1 MKRRRMRELPLHLM
15 ILPSV
20 IMLICFSYLPM
31 GGIVIAFQKFIPAKG
46 LFGDQKW
53 IGFENLSYLFK
64 LPNFTSV
71 LWNTLFI
78 AVMKIIFGLVIPIV
92 VAILIN
98 EVKHSSLKKGIQTA
112 IYLPHFLKGQA
123 ELH

>member
-1 MKRRRMRELPLHLM
+1 MKSRRKRELPLHLM

-31 GGIVIAFQKFIPAKG
+31 GGIIIAFQKFIPAKG

-53 IGFENLSYLFK
+53 IGFDNFIYLFK

-78 AVMKIIFGLVIPIV
+78 AVMKIIFGLLIPIV

-98 EVKHSSLKKGIQTA
+98 EVRHNSLKKAFRRLSICLTFYHGW
-112 IYLPHFLKGQA
+112 Y
-123 ELH
+123 